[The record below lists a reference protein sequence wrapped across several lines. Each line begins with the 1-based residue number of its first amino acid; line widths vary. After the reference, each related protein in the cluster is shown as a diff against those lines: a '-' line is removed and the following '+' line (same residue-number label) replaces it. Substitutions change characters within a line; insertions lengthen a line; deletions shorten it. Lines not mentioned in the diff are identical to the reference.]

1 MSAFELPLEHL
12 RVLVLA
18 GHRLGV
24 AQVVKPDGSIVPL
37 DLGTFDD
44 RSWLL
49 DHLRAENRSALGRHT
64 PDHDG
69 FFSSHR
75 DEPWPNPPIDSP
87 KDAAQ
92 VVQWVRC
99 YQYQSSGSPT
109 WLGSIAQ
116 IYCAL
121 LTARLLDRVSQLFRL
136 SWAFELQAGPKA
148 APLVGPGVDAIER
161 AND

>member
-12 RVLVLA
+12 RVLVSA

-24 AQVVKPDGSIVPL
+24 AQVVKPNGAMVPL

-49 DHLRAENRSALGRHT
+49 DHLRAENRSVLGRT
-64 PDHDG
+64 PGHDG
-69 FFSSHR
+69 FFASHR
-75 DEPWPNPPIDSP
+75 DEPWPNPPIESP
-87 KDAAQ
+87 RDAAQ

-99 YQYQSSGSPT
+99 YEYQSSGSPT

-121 LTARLLDRVSQLFRL
+121 LTARLLDRVSQMFGL
-136 SWAFELQAGPKA
+136 SWAFEPQAEPIA
-148 APLVGPGVDAIER
+148 VPLVGSGVDAVER
-161 AND
+161 Q